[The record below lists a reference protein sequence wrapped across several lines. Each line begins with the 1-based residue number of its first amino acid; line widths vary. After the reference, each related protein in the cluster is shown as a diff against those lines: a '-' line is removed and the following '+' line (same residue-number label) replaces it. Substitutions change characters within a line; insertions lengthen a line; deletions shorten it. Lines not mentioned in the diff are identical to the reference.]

1 MFYILFYIICI
12 VFVKI
17 CSVVFVFSTGRI
29 DYAEIQQAFKE
40 LGMNIPKEKAEK
52 ILQR

>member
-1 MFYILFYIICI
+1 MFYTRGI

-17 CSVVFVFSTGRI
+17 CSVVFVFPTGHI

-40 LGMNIPKEKAEK
+40 LGMNIPKAKAEK